1 MFNVFV
7 STCAVAFHT
16 THGQN
21 KTRKYDTEGLV
32 PVASLYGDPTTPY
45 KLATGKKPSVSHLR
59 VLFCLCVVWKAT
71 AHVETK
77 TLNMRHQA

>member
-21 KTRKYDTEGLV
+21 KTRKCDTEGFV
-32 PVASLYGDPTTPY
+32 PGANLNGVVGYPSSFIRFLIGR
-45 KLATGKKPSVSHLR
+45 TGNIWSV
-59 VLFCLCVVWKAT
+59 VYIKA
-71 AHVETK
+71 K
-77 TLNMRHQA
+77 